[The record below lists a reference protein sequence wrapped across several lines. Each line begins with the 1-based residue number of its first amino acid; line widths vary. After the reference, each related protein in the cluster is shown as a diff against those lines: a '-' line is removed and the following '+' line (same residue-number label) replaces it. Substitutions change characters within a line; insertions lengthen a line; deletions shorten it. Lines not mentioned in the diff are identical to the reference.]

1 MFIAFFGEEE
11 REHHSRGGKE
21 ECMEGF
27 KPPGVTAVGAWTR
40 VQCSITGGGKDSGY
54 RIDTA
59 MY

>member
-21 ECMEGF
+21 ECME
-27 KPPGVTAVGAWTR
+27 VLSLSEQWQVGAWTR